1 MGSISYE
8 NSRILEKQ
16 KKIYILKSDIIYE
29 IIQCAHIKYIIQK

>member
-16 KKIYILKSDIIYE
+16 KKNSKSDIIYE